1 MARGGRVMIAKG
13 NKVSFWGDKNGQ
25 SLTAM
30 MVTELCEYN
39 KKKNSELYT
48 FKRWTVWYLNYI
60 LIKLFKIFSRQ
71 AKDVN

>member
-1 MARGGRVMIAKG
+1 MARGGRVVIAKG

-39 KKKNSELYT
+39 EKKTTVNCTLLKDELYD
-48 FKRWTVWYLNYI
+48 I
-60 LIKLFKIFSRQ
+60 
-71 AKDVN
+71 